1 MTDLKPIGIMLL
13 TYIRPNTA
21 KESKKMDV
29 SIDRSITIGS
39 QHHTNSYL
47 LPSSLRVGFECASS
61 RLRLFMLLYRRSL
74 EAQSKRTK
82 EKVEVGQKKVR
93 RRVGKR

>member
-21 KESKKMDV
+21 KEIKKMDV

-47 LPSSLRVGFECASS
+47 LPSSLRVRFESASS